1 MLGHLAEPSPPNLR
15 VAEVSRLQR
24 AAEAAAKAL
33 AVEKAARRDESA
45 AAAAEVAQL
54 TERLSA
60 AEATKQEVRFS
71 DMSDISW
78 PDVSDPELME
88 SGLEQGR
95 TSYPLAGQA
104 TLIKGA
110 RRWSEELTLFQPW
123 RSHTLKGLSKDCISH
138 WTESNEAEFRDGM
151 YHSGFKWRVFMMSSN
166 AFSVCLMV
174 LVDPCLTMLGA
185 LAFPFL
191 LLFLTSQIAAQ
202 RMVDRRRGRQLGQRS
217 LILICVGFACA
228 LVPIAF
234 LGSKGE
240 AMAWNASCC
249 TFDAASASLRRD
261 PLSVLNLFTGPV
273 FLLIAVMVTFMT
285 ISTRG
290 FAAMVTGCLIPTC
303 TAYLLRDNRL
313 RSNLNHDPNCNPN
326 PNPNP
331 NPNLNPNPNPHPH
344 PNPNPHP
351 HPKQD
356 KKEKRSDSKDFLRSP
371 KKKEERS
378 ESP

>member
-1 MLGHLAEPSPPNLR
+1 MFQSG
-15 VAEVSRLQR
+15 
-24 AAEAAAKAL
+24 AL
-33 AVEKAARRDESA
+33 AVTVDDTDLGEPPPTRPREVEVES
-45 AAAAEVAQL
+45 EL
-54 TERLSA
+54 ERS
-60 AEATKQEVRFS
+60 T
-71 DMSDISW
+71 SW
-78 PDVSDPELME
+78 S
-88 SGLEQGR
+88 Q
-95 TSYPLAGQA
+95 
-104 TLIKGA
+104 GA

-151 YHSGFKWRVFMMSSN
+151 YHSGFKWRVIMMSSN
-166 AFSVCLMV
+166 AVSVCLMV

-202 RMVDRRRGRQLGQRS
+202 RMVDKRRGRQLGQRS
-217 LILICVGFACA
+217 LILICIGFACA

-290 FAAMVTGCLIPTC
+290 FAAMVTGCLVPAC
-303 TAYLLRDNRL
+303 TAYLLRDDRL
-313 RSNLNHDPNCNPN
+313 RS
-326 PNPNP
+326 
-331 NPNLNPNPNPHPH
+331 H
-344 PNPNPHP
+344 PNHNP
-351 HPKQD
+351 
-356 KKEKRSDSKDFLRSP
+356 DSNPFTPTLTLILTSQSCGRYQWSTACRP
-371 KKKEERS
+371 SRQRCWGHGS
-378 ESP
+378 